1 MVNKILV
8 VDDEQHIRRLVNL
21 ILGKEYQILEA
32 SDGEEAI
39 DIARREAPVLI
50 LMDIMMPNLDGIGA
64 CHILKSDDRTKE
76 IPVVML
82 TAIGDKLDQD
92 YARRMGA
99 DGYVTKPFGAQELR
113 DLVKER
119 LAHIGEAE

>member
-21 ILGKEYQILEA
+21 ILGKEYEILEA

-39 DIARREAPVLI
+39 DIARREGPVLI
-50 LMDIMMPNLDGIGA
+50 LMDVMMPNLDGIGA
-64 CHILKSDDRTKE
+64 CHILKSDDLTKA

-92 YARRMGA
+92 YARGMGA
-99 DGYVTKPFGAQELR
+99 DGYMTKPFGAQELR
-113 DLVKER
+113 DVIKEK
-119 LAHIGEAE
+119 LAQSEKAE

>member
-1 MVNKILV
+1 MNKILV

-21 ILGKEYQILEA
+21 ILGKEYEILEA

-39 DIARREAPVLI
+39 DIARREGPVLI
-50 LMDIMMPNLDGIGA
+50 LMDVMMPNLDGIGA
-64 CHILKSDDRTKE
+64 CHILKSDDRTKA

-92 YARRMGA
+92 YARGMGA
-99 DGYVTKPFGAQELR
+99 DGYMTKPFGAQELR
-113 DLVKER
+113 DVIKEK
-119 LAHIGEAE
+119 LAQSEKAE

>member
-1 MVNKILV
+1 MNKILV

-21 ILGKEYQILEA
+21 ILGEEYHILEA

-39 DIARREAPVLI
+39 DIARREGPVLI

-92 YARRMGA
+92 YARGMGA
-99 DGYVTKPFGAQELR
+99 DGYMTKPFGAQELR
-113 DLVKER
+113 DVIKER
-119 LAHIGEAE
+119 LAHIEKDE

>member
-21 ILGKEYQILEA
+21 ILGKEYDILEA

-39 DIARREAPVLI
+39 AIARKEGPVLI

-92 YARRMGA
+92 YARGMGA
-99 DGYVTKPFGAQELR
+99 DGYMTKPFGAQELR
-113 DLVKER
+113 DVVKER
-119 LAHIGEAE
+119 LAHIEQAE

>member
-99 DGYVTKPFGAQELR
+99 DGYMTKPFGAQELR

-119 LAHIGEAE
+119 LAHIEEAE

>member
-1 MVNKILV
+1 MNKILV

-21 ILGKEYQILEA
+21 ILGKEYHILEA

-39 DIARREAPVLI
+39 AIARREGPVLI

-92 YARRMGA
+92 YARGMGA
-99 DGYVTKPFGAQELR
+99 DGYMTKPFGAQELR
-113 DLVKER
+113 DVVKER
-119 LAHIGEAE
+119 LAYLEQAE

>member
-21 ILGKEYQILEA
+21 ILGKEYEILEA

-39 DIARREAPVLI
+39 DIARREGPVLI
-50 LMDIMMPNLDGIGA
+50 LMDVMMPNLDGIGA
-64 CHILKSDDRTKE
+64 CHILKSDDRTKA

-92 YARRMGA
+92 YARGMGA
-99 DGYVTKPFGAQELR
+99 DGYMTKPFGAQELR
-113 DLVKER
+113 DVIKEK
-119 LAHIGEAE
+119 LAQSEKAE

>member
-1 MVNKILV
+1 MNKILV

-21 ILGKEYQILEA
+21 ILGTEYDVLEA
-32 SDGEEAI
+32 SDGEEAVT
-39 DIARREAPVLI
+39 IARRERPVLI

-64 CHILKSDDRTKE
+64 CHILKSDDQTKE

-92 YARRMGA
+92 YARGMGA
-99 DGYVTKPFGAQELR
+99 DGYMTKPFGAQELR
-113 DLVKER
+113 NVIKKH
-119 LAHIGEAE
+119 LAYIDKAE

>member
-21 ILGKEYQILEA
+21 ILGKEYHILEA

-39 DIARREAPVLI
+39 AIARREGPVLI

-92 YARRMGA
+92 YARGMGA
-99 DGYVTKPFGAQELR
+99 DGYMTKPFGAQELR
-113 DLVKER
+113 DVVKER
-119 LAHIGEAE
+119 LAYIEQAE

>member
-119 LAHIGEAE
+119 LAHIEEAE